1 MSELDTKID
10 FKEEGPEPDESR
22 RIHRSEPEEST
33 PPTPITTCDMDVIIR
48 GWEEKFERMSEC
60 LREVQATSERAT
72 SEMCLVS
79 RETRAQGEEQ
89 ERRLETI
96 HEGLKE
102 FLQKFEPARP
112 TNTPHVDAPTAST
125 PYGITARMRPEF
137 GFQPSPVGQDEAM
150 EPVHSTLPHIR
161 SARTG
166 EHGDIRETRMESARS
181 RLPHIRS
188 ARTVDHEDI
197 RETRMESAR
206 NTLPHIRSAR
216 TVEHNIFRDAR
227 TWDQDDIRN
236 TRIRE
241 HDAFRDTRTRDQD
254 DVRDTRT
261 REHSDDRDAR
271 SRDLQYRLNERPTH
285 EDDRGNS
292 GDIHQNS
299 YHSGNNSSMSRPL
312 SSPKVP
318 TFDGTI
324 SAQFRPWDYPV

>member
-1 MSELDTKID
+1 MKEERRNLNDNIFNLFYNIIAMSELDIEIA
-10 FKEEGPEPDESR
+10 FKEEGP
-22 RIHRSEPEEST
+22 EPEEST
-33 PPTPITTCDMDVIIR
+33 PPTPITTCDMEVIIR
-48 GWEEKFERMSEC
+48 GWEEKFERISEC
-60 LREVQATSERAT
+60 LREVQAASERAN
-72 SEMCLVS
+72 SDMCLVS
-79 RETRAQGEEQ
+79 REARAQGEEQ
-89 ERRLETI
+89 ERRLETM

-112 TNTPHVDAPTAST
+112 PNTPHVDAPTAST
-125 PYGITARMRPEF
+125 PYGIPARMRPEF

-166 EHGDIRETRMESARS
+166 
-181 RLPHIRS
+181 
-188 ARTVDHEDI
+188 DHEDI

-206 NTLPHIRSAR
+206 NTLPHIRSAH
-216 TVEHNIFRDAR
+216 TGEHNIFRDAHTR
-227 TWDQDDIRN
+227 DQDDIRD

-292 GDIHQNS
+292 GDIQQNS
-299 YHSGNNSSMSRPL
+299 YHSGNNSSMSRSS

-318 TFDGTI
+318 TFQPNSVPG
-324 SAQFRPWDYPV
+324 SSSLRPSRAIKAGHSGNG